1 MSHGSPTSIPS
12 SPALETSTV
21 SSTHLK
27 AASSRKAHPTFH
39 FVAGLGSGISSA
51 VLLQPADLLKTRV
64 QQSGATTLS
73 QTLRSILSGPNP
85 ISSLWRGTVPS
96 ALRTGFGSA
105 LYFTSLSSLRQIVAN
120 TNAGATTNNVTGV
133 SGQDAVRRSTV
144 LPKLKNT
151 QNLLTGATARVL
163 AGFILMPMTVIKVR
177 YESSYYAYKSLSS
190 ATSSIFK
197 TEGIKG
203 FFTGFGATAIRDA
216 PYAGLYVVFYESGKT
231 WLNRTFTDTSSS
243 TGSGFV
249 LGGTTINALSGVLA
263 ASTATAITN
272 PFDAVKTRIQ
282 LMPAKYGNMLK
293 ATRVMLREDGLRA
306 FFDGLGIRMARKAVS
321 SALAWSVYEELIGRA
336 ERRFVREEKAGNL

>member
-1 MSHGSPTSIPS
+1 MSHGSPTSIS
-12 SPALETSTV
+12 SSSALSPTPV
-21 SSTHLK
+21 SSSQAKVTSK
-27 AASSRKAHPTFH
+27 KAHPTFH
-39 FVAGLGSGISSA
+39 FLAGLGSGISSA

-73 QTLRSILSGPNP
+73 QTLRTILSGPNP
-85 ISSLWRGTVPS
+85 ITSLWRGTLPS

-105 LYFTSLSSLRQIVAN
+105 LYFTSLSSLRQLLAN
-120 TNAGATTNNVTGV
+120 TNASTIPKDVANNSSQSGA
-133 SGQDAVRRSTV
+133 RRSTV
-144 LPKLKNT
+144 LPKLSNT

-177 YESSYYAYKSLSS
+177 YESSYYAYKSLGG
-190 ATSSIFK
+190 AASSIFK
-197 TEGIKG
+197 SEGIKG

-216 PYAGLYVVFYESGKT
+216 PYAGLYVVFYEAGKT
-231 WLNRTFTDTSSS
+231 WLNKTFPNTSSTEKS
-243 TGSGFV
+243 TV

-282 LMPAKYGNMLK
+282 LTPAKYGNMLR
-293 ATRVMLREDGLRA
+293 AAGLMLREDGMRS
-306 FFDGLGIRMARKAVS
+306 FFDGLGIRMARKAIS

-336 ERRFVREEKAGNL
+336 ERKFVYEQKSGNL